1 MGWFD
6 EQIRRRKENDNDV
19 FAETL
24 DQIASSVMGKRG
36 GSVYDNDKISAQNA
50 LNEILKFYHLK
61 SRKIPDSLTDI
72 EKQVE
77 YAVRPYGMMYR
88 TVELENGWYK
98 DAAGAMIGRLKESG
112 RRVALI
118 PGKFSGYT
126 YYDLESGKRKKIGK
140 NSQGLFEKEA
150 ILFYKPFP
158 VKKMKLGMLIKYM
171 VESLSGADFLAV
183 ILAMLAVTLVGS
195 FMPKINQTLFAYVLP
210 SENMQLLLAVFIFMI
225 CVAVSGVLLEAVRD
239 LVTARINTKLSVSV
253 EAAAMMRVMTLPVE
267 FFRNYSSGE
276 LYSRLNQLDSICDLL
291 VSGVLSTS
299 ITSVFSLI
307 YILQI
312 FSIAP
317 ALAGKAIMI
326 ILITIVFSTASTM
339 VQRKVTQRQME
350 VAGKESGITYSLITG
365 IQKIKLTGSE
375 KRAFARWGNVYAKK
389 AALTYDP
396 PMFLKINTVINTAIS
411 LAGTIILY
419 YFAVRSGVSVADY
432 YAFNTAYGMVSG
444 AFLSMAGI
452 GLTVAQIGPSL
463 KMIQP
468 VLEAIPEVAK
478 EKQVMEKVSGEI
490 ELSHV
495 SFRYNEDMPFLLKDL
510 SLKVNPGQYIAI
522 VGKTGCGKSTLMRLL
537 LGFEKPQKGA
547 IYYDRKDIDK
557 IDLRSLRRKIGV
569 VMQNGKLFQGDIY
582 SNITFSAPWLTRK
595 EAWEAAELAGIADD
609 IRKMPMGMDT
619 LISEGSGGISGG
631 QKQRLMIARAIA
643 PRPRIL
649 MLDEA
654 TSALD
659 NPMQKKIS
667 ETLNDMKCTRIVIA
681 HRLSTIKQCDRILVL
696 DDGKIVEDGN
706 YEELMEKNGFFK
718 ELVEKQQIKRKEVL

>member
-6 EQIRRRKENDNDV
+6 EQIRRRKQKDSDV

-24 DQIASSVMGKRG
+24 DQIASSVMGKSGPSFR
-36 GSVYDNDKISAQNA
+36 DNDRLASQNA
-50 LNEILKFYHLK
+50 INEILKFYHLK

-72 EKQVE
+72 DEQME

-88 TVELENGWYK
+88 AVELENGWYK
-98 DAAGAMIGRLKESG
+98 DAAGAMIGQLKESG
-112 RRVALI
+112 KRVALI

-126 YYDLESGKRKKIGK
+126 YYDQESGKRKKIGK
-140 NSQGLFEKEA
+140 NNQGLFEEEA

-158 VKKMKLGMLIKYM
+158 VKKMKLGSLIKYM
-171 VESLSGADFLAV
+171 LESLSGADCMAV
-183 ILAMLAVTLVGS
+183 VFAMLAVTLVGS
-195 FMPKINQTLFAYVLP
+195 FMPKINQILFSYVLP
-210 SENMQLLLAVFIFMI
+210 SESMQLLLAVFVFMV
-225 CVAVSGVLLEAVRD
+225 CVAAAGVLLEGVRD
-239 LVTARINTKLSVSV
+239 LVTARLNTKLSVSV
-253 EAAAMMRVMTLPVE
+253 EAAAMMRVMTLPVD
-267 FFRNYSSGE
+267 FFRKYSSGE
-276 LYSRLNQLDSICDLL
+276 LYSRLSQLDSICDLL
-291 VSGVLSTS
+291 VSGVFSTG

-326 ILITIVFSTASTM
+326 ILITVIFSGVSTM

-350 VAGKESGITYSLITG
+350 AAGKESGITYSLITG

-375 KRAFARWGNVYAKK
+375 KRAFARWGNVYAKE
-389 AALTYDP
+389 AALTYNP
-396 PMFLKINTVINTAIS
+396 PVFLKINSVINTAIS
-411 LAGTIILY
+411 LVGTIILY
-419 YFAVRSGVSVADY
+419 YSAVKSGVSVADY

-463 KMIQP
+463 KMIEP
-468 VLEAIPEVAK
+468 VLEAIPEVSK
-478 EKQVMEKVSGEI
+478 EKQVVEKVSGEI
-490 ELSHV
+490 ELNHV
-495 SFRYNEDMPFLLKDL
+495 SFRYNKDMPFLLKDL
-510 SLKVNPGQYIAI
+510 SLKIKPGQYVAI
-522 VGKTGCGKSTLMRLL
+522 VGKTGCGKSTLLRLL
-537 LGFEKPQKGA
+537 LGFERPQKGA

-595 EAWEAAELAGIADD
+595 DAWEAAELAGIADD

-631 QKQRLMIARAIA
+631 QKQRIMIARAIVA
-643 PRPRIL
+643 KPKIL

-659 NPMQKKIS
+659 NLMQKKIS
-667 ETLNDMKCTRIVIA
+667 ETLDGMKCTRIVIA
-681 HRLSTIKQCDRILVL
+681 HRLSTIRQCDRILVL
-696 DDGKIVEDGN
+696 DEGKIVEDGN
-706 YEELMEKNGFFK
+706 YEELMAKNGVFK
-718 ELVEKQQIKRKEVL
+718 ELVEKQQIKRKEKL